1 MFRVEITSPLTLFFF
16 FFFNTKYFNTHTY
29 KEMRESLKETDN
41 DVYPKESNS
50 WIHNTNFKH
59 L

>member
-1 MFRVEITSPLTLFFF
+1 
-16 FFFNTKYFNTHTY
+16 
-29 KEMRESLKETDN
+29 MRKSLKETDN

>member
-1 MFRVEITSPLTLFFF
+1 
-16 FFFNTKYFNTHTY
+16 
-29 KEMRESLKETDN
+29 MRESLKEIDN
-41 DVYPKESNS
+41 DVYPKESNY